1 MKSGRFLFVIV
12 IILAVAIVYYFATT
26 ERDKGL
32 VLVGTVDANQVI
44 VSAKIQGRIEKLLVD
59 EGTPVK
65 QGDLIAVLDSAEL
78 EAQKRA
84 AQNVL
89 AGLRSQVTGTQAT
102 EMMTRGSTSSDVLTA
117 KARVQSTR
125 AQLAAAQATLEQV
138 SADTAR
144 TLTLASQGVASQQDR
159 DHALAALKSA
169 QANVQSLSDQVRA
182 AESDLASTEARLH
195 NTRAAQST
203 VASTRAQ
210 MLSAQAQLAEAETR
224 LGYTQVTAPIAGVV
238 SLRAARQGE
247 VVNPG
252 APIVTLVDLTDTWVR
267 AAVPETYSDKI
278 ALGDTLQVRMP
289 GGAEIPGK
297 VIFKNTEGDFA
308 TQRDVSRTKRDI
320 KTVALKL
327 RIDNQGMKYATGM
340 TAEVLVPPS
349 KLNAGARSSSNATA
363 STEPK

>member
-1 MKSGRFLFVIV
+1 MKSGRFLIVIL
-12 IILAVAIVYYFATT
+12 IILAVSIGYYFATT

-32 VLVGTVDANQVI
+32 VLIGIVDANQVI
-44 VSAKIQGRIEKLLVD
+44 VSAKIQGRIEKLLVN
-59 EGTPVK
+59 EGTAVK
-65 QGDLIAVLDSAEL
+65 EGDLIAVLDSAEL

-84 AQNVL
+84 AQNVM
-89 AGLRSQVTGTQAT
+89 AGLRSQVAGTRAT
-102 EMMTRGSTSSDVLTA
+102 EMVTRGSTSSDAQTA
-117 KARVQSTR
+117 EARVQSAR
-125 AQLAAAQATLEQV
+125 AQLIAAQADLERQEGDTRRMV
-138 SADTAR
+138 SLAD
-144 TLTLASQGVASQQDR
+144 QGVASQQDR
-159 DHALAALKSA
+159 ERTVAALKSSRA
-169 QANVQSLSDQVRA
+169 QVQSLTDQVRA
-182 AESDLASTEARLH
+182 AQSDLAAAQARLH
-195 NTRAAQST
+195 QTQAAEST

-210 MLSAQAQLAEAETR
+210 MMSAEAQLTEAETR
-224 LGYTQVTAPIAGVV
+224 LGYTRVVAPITGVV

-267 AAVPETYSDKI
+267 AALPETYADKI

-289 GGAEIPGK
+289 SGAEIPGK

-349 KLNAGARSSSNATA
+349 KLNAQTAATGQG
-363 STEPK
+363 K

>member
-1 MKSGRFLFVIV
+1 MKSGRFLIV
-12 IILAVAIVYYFATT
+12 ILVILAVSIGYYFATT

-32 VLVGTVDANQVI
+32 VLIGIVDANQVI
-44 VSAKIQGRIEKLLVD
+44 VSAKIQGRIEKLLVA

-84 AQNVL
+84 AQNL
-89 AGLRSQVTGTQAT
+89 MAGLRSQVAGTRAT
-102 EMMTRGSTSSDVLTA
+102 EMVTRGSTSSDVQTA
-117 KARVQSTR
+117 QARVQS
-125 AQLAAAQATLEQV
+125 ASSQLVAAQADLDRQEGDTRRMV
-138 SADTAR
+138 SLAD
-144 TLTLASQGVASQQDR
+144 QGVASQQDR
-159 DHALAALKSA
+159 ERAVAALKSSRA
-169 QANVQSLSDQVRA
+169 QVQSLTDQVRA
-182 AESDLASTEARLH
+182 AQSDVAAAQARLH
-195 NTRAAQST
+195 QTQAAEST

-210 MLSAQAQLAEAETR
+210 MMSAEAQLAEAETR
-224 LGYTQVTAPIAGVV
+224 LGYTRVVAPITGVV

-267 AAVPETYSDKI
+267 AALPETYADKI
-278 ALGDTLQVRMP
+278 TLGDTLQVRMP
-289 GGAEIPGK
+289 SGAEIPGK

-340 TAEVLVPPS
+340 TAEVLVPAS
-349 KLNAGARSSSNATA
+349 KLNAAKQNAATGQG
-363 STEPK
+363 K

>member
-1 MKSGRFLFVIV
+1 MKSGRFLIVIV
-12 IILAVAIVYYFATT
+12 IILAVSIGYYFATT

-32 VLVGTVDANQVI
+32 VLIGTVDANQVI

-84 AQNVL
+84 AQNL
-89 AGLRSQVTGTQAT
+89 MAGLRSQVTGTRAT
-102 EMMTRGSTSSDVLTA
+102 EMVTRGSTSSDVLTA
-117 KARVQSTR
+117 QARVQSASSQLVAVQADLDRQEGDTRRMVSLADQGIASQQDRERAVAALKSSR
-125 AQLAAAQATLEQV
+125 AQVQSLTDQVRAAQSDLAAAQARLHQTQ
-138 SADTAR
+138 
-144 TLTLASQGVASQQDR
+144 
-159 DHALAALKSA
+159 
-169 QANVQSLSDQVRA
+169 A
-182 AESDLASTEARLH
+182 AE
-195 NTRAAQST
+195 ST

-210 MLSAQAQLAEAETR
+210 MMSAEAQLAEAETR
-224 LGYTQVTAPIAGVV
+224 LGYTRVVAPITGVV

-267 AAVPETYSDKI
+267 AALPETYADKI

-289 GGAEIPGK
+289 SGTEIPGK

-340 TAEVLVPPS
+340 TAEVLVPAS
-349 KLNAGARSSSNATA
+349 KLNGAAQTAGTGQG
-363 STEPK
+363 K

>member
-1 MKSGRFLFVIV
+1 MKSGRILIVIV
-12 IILAVAIVYYFATT
+12 IILAIAIGYYFATT

-32 VLVGTVDANQVI
+32 VLIGTVDANQVI

-65 QGDLIAVLDSAEL
+65 QGDLLAVLDSAEL

-84 AQNVL
+84 AQEVM
-89 AGLRSQVTGTQAT
+89 AGLRSQVTGTHAT
-102 EMMTRGSTSSDVLTA
+102 EMMTRGSTTSDVLTA
-117 KARVQSTR
+117 KAKVQSTR
-125 AQLAAAQATLEQV
+125 SQLIAAQATLEQV
-138 SADTAR
+138 SGDTER
-144 TLTLASQGVASQQDR
+144 TVSLANQGVASQQDR

-169 QANVQSLSDQVRA
+169 KANVQSLTDQVRA
-182 AESDLASTEARLH
+182 AETDLASTEARLH
-195 NTRAAQST
+195 NTQTAVST

-224 LGYTQVTAPIAGVV
+224 LGYTRVTAPITGVV

-247 VVNPG
+247 VVNAG
-252 APIVTLVDLTDTWVR
+252 TPIVTLVDLTDTWVV
-267 AAVPETYSDKI
+267 AAVPETYADKI

-289 GGAEIPGK
+289 SGSQIPGK

-340 TAEVLVPPS
+340 TAEVLVPAQ
-349 KLNAGARSSSNATA
+349 KLNGTRTTA
-363 STEPK
+363 STETK